1 MGFWGLNGK
10 RNTFSE
16 KTGVLVGSDSELIKE
31 AMMPNLGH
39 VFPVVDDS
47 VLNRIV
53 QFKNSL
59 LCDGLFSNISFLAVH
74 ADHD

>member
-1 MGFWGLNGK
+1 MLF
-10 RNTFSE
+10 
-16 KTGVLVGSDSELIKE
+16 GSDSELIKE
-31 AMMPNLGH
+31 AMMPNLSH

-59 LCDGLFSNISFLAVH
+59 LRDGLFSNVGFLAVH